1 MVIVYVLAAWN
12 DFSLSWGLSKTNFGV
27 LKVASGCGRKKGF
40 CVAWIVMVSHT
51 VLYGNT
57 KYSSY
62 IDFKFYF
69 GTFFLCILGQVGLW
83 NNASSA

>member
-12 DFSLSWGLSKTNFGV
+12 DFSFSWGLSKTNFGV

-51 VLYGNT
+51 VLYV
-57 KYSSY
+57 
-62 IDFKFYF
+62 FEFMV
-69 GTFFLCILGQVGLW
+69 ILSILHTLILNSTLVLF
-83 NNASSA
+83 SSAFWAR

>member
-51 VLYGNT
+51 VLYV
-57 KYSSY
+57 
-62 IDFKFYF
+62 FEFMV
-69 GTFFLCILGQVGLW
+69 ILSILHTLILNSTLVLF
-83 NNASSA
+83 SSAFWAR

>member
-40 CVAWIVMVSHT
+40 WVAWIVMVSHT
-51 VLYGNT
+51 VLYV
-57 KYSSY
+57 
-62 IDFKFYF
+62 FEFMV
-69 GTFFLCILGQVGLW
+69 ILSILHTLILNSTLVLF
-83 NNASSA
+83 SSAFWAR

>member
-51 VLYGNT
+51 VLYV
-57 KYSSY
+57 
-62 IDFKFYF
+62 FEFMV
-69 GTFFLCILGQVGLW
+69 ILSILHTLILNSTLVLF
-83 NNASSA
+83 SSAFWAK

>member
-51 VLYGNT
+51 VLYV
-57 KYSSY
+57 
-62 IDFKFYF
+62 FEFMV
-69 GTFFLCILGQVGLW
+69 ILNILHTLILNSTLVLF
-83 NNASSA
+83 SSAFWAR

>member
-40 CVAWIVMVSHT
+40 CVTWIVMVSHT
-51 VLYGNT
+51 VLYV
-57 KYSSY
+57 
-62 IDFKFYF
+62 FEFMV
-69 GTFFLCILGQVGLW
+69 ILSILHTLILNSTLVLF
-83 NNASSA
+83 SSAFWAR